1 MTGPGPDL
9 VIREAVSA
17 DLGPVVQ
24 IERRSF
30 ADAWSVEALFGEL
43 QADAMRLPL
52 VAEVQGEVAGYL
64 MAWLV
69 ADQLHVLNIATD
81 PDRLR
86 RGVGT
91 ALLLE
96 AARRARPRA
105 QRRPR
110 PLRARAQRRE
120 GGRAG
125 RSARR
130 PTRALP
136 RPEGALT
143 APGISLRVNT
153 VMPGAKGTRR
163 SRGPS

>member
-96 AARRARPRA
+96 AARRARQRGAVEVTLEVRRSNYAALAFYRQHAFA
-105 QRRPR
+105 QTGVRPR
-110 PLRARAQRRE
+110 YYQDNGEDAIIM
-120 GGRAG
+120 
-125 RSARR
+125 
-130 PTRALP
+130 TALC
-136 RPEGALT
+136 ADLT
-143 APGISLRVNT
+143 GE
-153 VMPGAKGTRR
+153 
-163 SRGPS
+163 